1 LLQALNYLSLL
12 NRFSFDPPGPPIC
25 SVFLIQ
31 ETDCVNLSVYLGFF
45 VLVGLG
51 LLVFFILFWIVNRV
65 FTRLQSP
72 PKPNLSSYLS
82 YCSVPS
88 VGVILGL
95 IPAMIAFGVFFLV
108 FQILMA
114 FEQINEQYAA
124 FDSASNWAESKRA
137 DVASLLGVTAYD
149 QVSRGRLA
157 VVLGC
162 FGLYMCFLTARN
174 LIPHKVAGSV
184 KSMFDPLSQ
193 ENNSLLTNQGSRITR
208 WYRTQYVFAAVVTCM
223 VQAVIIEYSFSNY
236 FKQTLYDSLLA
247 LIVFNHIFQAVLE
260 WLLDD
265 SLLAQPFMIAAG
277 LIEMLTLMGSN
288 TFLEFM
294 QCFVIYSLVKV
305 AFRIFFSPGMSYT
318 LEKILYLKALFNRY
332 IEISSR
338 RADMEEGDEDDEE
351 EDLFDMDFQGT
362 TPAEYIIKMLTM
374 HSTNFVCY
382 LVFPIVVLFV
392 WWAEGLGLQVG
403 AKYGIRTSG
412 RN

>member
-1 LLQALNYLSLL
+1 MH
-12 NRFSFDPPGPPIC
+12 I
-25 SVFLIQ
+25 
-31 ETDCVNLSVYLGFF
+31 SVYLGFF
-45 VLVGLG
+45 LLVGLG
-51 LLVFFILFWIVNRV
+51 LLVFFIVFWIFNRV

-82 YCSVPS
+82 YCSMPS
-88 VGVILGL
+88 IGVVLGL
-95 IPAMIAFGVFFLV
+95 IPTMIAFGVFFLV

-114 FEQINEQYAA
+114 FQQINEQYAA
-124 FDSASNWAESKRA
+124 FDSASNWAESKRT
-137 DVASLLGVTAYD
+137 DVARLLGVSAYD

-157 VVLGC
+157 VVLAS

-174 LIPHKVAGSV
+174 LIPYKVAGYG

-193 ENNSLLTNQGSRITR
+193 ENSLLLNNQGSRITR

-223 VQAVIIEYSFSNY
+223 IHAVIIEYSFSDY

-247 LIVFNHIFQAVLE
+247 LIIFNHIFQAMLE

-265 SLLAQPFMIAAG
+265 SLLAQPFMISAG

-305 AFRIFFSPGMSYT
+305 AFRIFVSPGMT
-318 LEKILYLKALFNRY
+318 FLLEKISYLRALFNRY

-338 RADMEEGDEDDEE
+338 RSDMEEGEDDDEE

-374 HSTNFVCY
+374 HSTQLVCN
-382 LVFPIVVLFV
+382 LIFPVIVLFV

-403 AKYGIRTSG
+403 AKYGIRISG
-412 RN
+412 

>member
-1 LLQALNYLSLL
+1 
-12 NRFSFDPPGPPIC
+12 
-25 SVFLIQ
+25 
-31 ETDCVNLSVYLGFF
+31 VNPLVYLGFF

-51 LLVFFILFWIVNRV
+51 LLVFFIFFWIFNRV

-82 YCSVPS
+82 FCSVPS

-95 IPAMIAFGVFFLV
+95 VPALIAFGIFFLV

-114 FEQINEQYAA
+114 FQQINEQYAA
-124 FDSASNWAESKRA
+124 FDSASNWVESKRA
-137 DVASLLGVTAYD
+137 DVASLLGMTAYD

-157 VVLGC
+157 VVLAT
-162 FGLYMCFLTARN
+162 FALYMCFLTARN

-193 ENNSLLTNQGSRITR
+193 ENNSLLSNHGNRITR

-223 VQAVIIEYSFSNY
+223 VQAVIIEYSLSNY
-236 FKQTLYDSLLA
+236 YKQTLYDSLLA
-247 LIVFNHIFQAVLE
+247 LIVFNHIFQAILE

-265 SLLAQPFMIAAG
+265 SLLAQPFIISAG
-277 LIEMLTLMGSN
+277 LVEMLTLMGSN
-288 TFLEFM
+288 TFLDFM

-305 AFRIFFSPGMSYT
+305 AFRIFVSPGVTYALEILSY
-318 LEKILYLKALFNRY
+318 IRALFNRY

-338 RADMEEGDEDDEE
+338 RADMEEGDDDDEE
-351 EDLFDMDFQGT
+351 EDLFDLDFHGT

-374 HSTNFVCY
+374 HSTHFVCY
-382 LVFPIVVLFV
+382 LIFPIVILFV
-392 WWAEGLGLQVG
+392 WWSEGLGLQIG

-412 RN
+412 ERLGI